1 MKKTSK
7 VLTEMEALQAA
18 FAKVNIREA
27 VAPIVRGKIVE
38 DEDTYNKVQQ
48 LLDCPEMEHAHKFLL
63 DIDFDDLTPEIVQ
76 KVDDIFQLAV
86 SQGFL
91 KSAIEANDEEA
102 EDAGEEAADIAQDQP
117 QISDNS
123 GGFEKESIPDPSEA
137 AAKDSINADASNFC
151 SCAFVLFYSAMK
163 DGKVKTGE
171 CYSNATTLDNAKLD
185 AVQKLKKLGFT
196 AIDILAAE
204 ECDPSARGCD
214 SRQPDA
220 FGAKSFGSIENETLD
235 TSAPL
240 PIPEAKTEK
249 KPDNAKSDEEKAEK
263 EEKEEKEEPE
273 EEKPEEK
280 AEEEPEEEEE
290 EEKEEPEEKDDGKE
304 MSRTEKLEMFKS
316 YLNEFKNLLQK
327 MKAETYAEM
336 SLVDRAKFYDEMSKI
351 WKGKPDPSSFMTDD
365 NVKQIEHM
373 RIKIAK

>member
-7 VLTEMEALQAA
+7 ALTEMEALQAA

-91 KSAIEANDEEA
+91 KSAIETNDEEA
-102 EDAGEEAADIAQDQP
+102 DEAGEEAADIAQDQP

-137 AAKDSINADASNFC
+137 AAKDSIQTSPEVA

-163 DGKVKTGE
+163 NGSIKTGE
-171 CYSNATTLDNAKLD
+171 CYSNATTIENAKID

-220 FGAKSFGSIENETLD
+220 FGAKVFGSLEDKSSSQETSVE
-235 TSAPL
+235 TPL
-240 PIPEAKTEK
+240 PE
-249 KPDNAKSDEEKAEK
+249 AKSDEKPDNVK
-263 EEKEEKEEPE
+263 SDE
-273 EEKPEEK
+273 EEKD
-280 AEEEPEEEEE
+280 E
-290 EEKEEPEEKDDGKE
+290 EEKEDAKDNEKDEEAEEDKE
-304 MSRTEKLEMFKS
+304 KQEEPKEDNEKELSRGEKLELFKS

-327 MKAETYAEM
+327 MKAETYIEM

-351 WKGKPDPSSFMTDD
+351 WKGKPDPSTFMTDD

-373 RIKIAK
+373 KVKIVD